1 LSIPLWW
8 RAKRHNYKKK
18 TKHRQKMEDLIQASL
33 AALHQSDTLPPLTLT
48 QVRVAAYVAA
58 LSSDEAPP
66 PRLCRVSLDG
76 CRMVAVLREAPE
88 TFREHLRGY
97 RLTPRAAAQFVLR
110 FELLMLL
117 PKKKKRRLEE
127 EKKDDRAPQTPPRRP
142 CGGGWYRG

>member
-1 LSIPLWW
+1 
-8 RAKRHNYKKK
+8 
-18 TKHRQKMEDLIQASL
+18 MEDLIQASL